1 MRVTI
6 WLVCAVLLLGGL
18 SAAAQSDPFAENFYT
33 PEFIK
38 QVHELIGVTEEQKA
52 TVGAQIHEIQESIQV
67 IRGAL
72 ARESATLAELAK
84 ADKVN
89 EDKLLA
95 QADKVMALES
105 DVKRAQLQMLIK
117 IKNALTPEQQA
128 KLKEYKAKMSQLQPK
143 MRTLQEMARRAEAAG
158 IDLSPLREKKTEFDA
173 LIQQGK
179 FEDAEALLSA
189 TMKQVEE
196 KLPK

>member
-1 MRVTI
+1 MRKI
-6 WLVCAVLLLGGL
+6 IVCAALFLGGL
-18 SAAAQSDPFAENFYT
+18 NVTAQSDPLGDNFYP
-33 PEFIK
+33 PEFIM

-52 TVGAQIHEIQESIQV
+52 TVGAQIREIQESIQV
-67 IRGAL
+67 IRETL
-72 ARESATLAELAK
+72 ARESAALAELAK

-89 EDKLLA
+89 EEKLLA

-128 KLKEYKAKMSQLQPK
+128 KLKEYKAKMATFGPK
-143 MRTLQEMARRAEAAG
+143 MRQVQEIVKSLQSRG
-158 IDLSPLREKKTEFDA
+158 VDLSEFAPKKSEFEG

-179 FEDAEALLSA
+179 FEEAEALLAA
-189 TMKQVEE
+189 TLKQLEE